1 MYNEHNCPGYGDSE
15 TWGRILDPRDPR
27 YVGIYDHDHNGY
39 DDYAADPE
47 DEDDEEDYFD
57 EPDEEDDLDSD
68 DDYYYGD

>member
-15 TWGRILDPRDPR
+15 TWGRILDSRDPR
-27 YVGIYDHDHNGY
+27 YSEADYDEY
-39 DDYAADPE
+39 DEGD
-47 DEDDEEDYFD
+47 EDYFD

>member
-15 TWGRILDPRDPR
+15 TWGRILDSRDPR
-27 YVGIYDHDHNGY
+27 YSEAEYDE
-39 DDYAADPE
+39 E
-47 DEDDEEDYFD
+47 DEDYFD

>member
-15 TWGRILDPRDPR
+15 TWGRILDSRDPR
-27 YVGIYDHDHNGY
+27 YSEAEY
-39 DDYAADPE
+39 
-47 DEDDEEDYFD
+47 DEEDGDYFD